1 MLGFFDAHCRT
12 QFRIVFFTLF
22 KFIVMSIP
30 VPYYQYYC
38 SLFGCTVLVYIL
50 PCGNY
55 AHYYLG
61 YGIHT
66 IDELPF

>member
-1 MLGFFDAHCRT
+1 MLVFLMPIAALSSASFF
-12 QFRIVFFTLF
+12 FSLF

-30 VPYYQYYC
+30 VPYYQYFC
-38 SLFGCTVLVYIL
+38 SLFGCVVLVYQL

>member
-1 MLGFFDAHCRT
+1 MLGFFDAHCRP
-12 QFRIVFFTLF
+12 QFRIVFFSLF
-22 KFIVMSIP
+22 KFIVKSIP

-38 SLFGCTVLVYIL
+38 ALFDCVVLVYKF

-61 YGIHT
+61 YGFHT
-66 IDELPF
+66 IDEHPF